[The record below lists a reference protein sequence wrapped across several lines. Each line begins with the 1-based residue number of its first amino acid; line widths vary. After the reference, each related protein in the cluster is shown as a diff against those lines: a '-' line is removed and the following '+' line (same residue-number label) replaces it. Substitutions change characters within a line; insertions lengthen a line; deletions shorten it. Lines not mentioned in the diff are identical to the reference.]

1 MRRTPA
7 REALDLFSYLRLG
20 YRVLPCSHGGKRPV
34 IRGGLAAATND
45 AAQLDRWL
53 AARPSGNWGLL
64 PPAQV
69 VVLDVDSP
77 EAAESWL
84 ARYPELAQAPR
95 CRTPRGG
102 VHVYLRAV
110 RGANLKVR
118 GLADG
123 SHIRGLGKAYLI
135 VPPSMTAFG
144 CYRWERPLI
153 AADAL
158 SVASDAFLQAL
169 GATRLAS
176 PCRLCS
182 GIPKGGSKALRR
194 YVLAALR
201 NEQACVARAQR
212 GFRNETLNRAAYALG
227 GYIHWGV
234 VSEQEMTHALL
245 AATETS
251 GYLADDGLGAAIAT
265 IQSGLRAG
273 KAAPRQR
280 PAQFTPRNLTSD
292 GVDCDDAVPF
302 ARLAP

>member
-1 MRRTPA
+1 MQCTRVK
-7 REALDLFSYLRLG
+7 EALDLVSYLRLG
-20 YRVLPCSHGGKRPV
+20 YRVLPCLNGGKRPV
-34 IRGGLAAATND
+34 IRSGLTAATND
-45 AAQLDRWL
+45 AAKLDRWL
-53 AARPSGNWGLL
+53 TALPSANWGLL

-69 VVLDVDSP
+69 LVLDVDSP

-84 ARYPELAQAPR
+84 ARYPELAQAPQ

-102 VHVYLRAV
+102 VHVYLKAAS
-110 RGANLKVR
+110 GAALKVR
-118 GLADG
+118 GLSDG
-123 SHIRGLGKAYLI
+123 SHIRGLGKAYLM

-144 CYRWERPLI
+144 CYRWERPLMVP
-153 AADAL
+153 DAL
-158 SVASDAFLQAL
+158 PVASDAFLQAL

-176 PCRLCS
+176 PSRQRS
-182 GIPKGGSKALRR
+182 GTPVGGSDALRR

-227 GYIHWGV
+227 GYIHWGA
-234 VSEQEMTHALL
+234 VSEQEMTQALL
-245 AATETS
+245 VATETS

-273 KAAPRQR
+273 KATPRQL
-280 PAQFTPRNLTSD
+280 PAQFARHNLTSD
-292 GVDCDDAVPF
+292 GVDCDDPVRF